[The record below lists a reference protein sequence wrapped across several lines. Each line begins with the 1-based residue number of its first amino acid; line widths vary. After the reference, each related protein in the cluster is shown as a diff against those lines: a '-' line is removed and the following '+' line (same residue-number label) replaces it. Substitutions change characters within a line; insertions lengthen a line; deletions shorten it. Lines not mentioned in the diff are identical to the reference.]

1 MTAHKAPSR
10 TAESGSQWQQS
21 PVLIGTTKFPR
32 APTINN
38 ILITGGAGFIASW
51 LVRHLALQYP
61 DYNVTCFDKLDYCAS
76 FNNIAYVNANCHNFK
91 FVKGDITNPDEV
103 EAVLRDEKI
112 DTILH
117 LAAMSH
123 VDLSFGRESYEFTS
137 VNVYGTHVLLESA
150 KTYGKVT
157 RFIHVSTDEVYGEVH
172 ADDTDLL
179 ESAILAPT
187 NPYAATKSAA
197 DMLVN
202 AYYKSFKLPV
212 IIVRCN
218 NVYGPHQFPEKIIPK
233 FICLLESGRKCSI
246 HGDGSNSRRYLF
258 AGDAVDALD
267 TILHK
272 GTVGQIYNIGTSD
285 EMSNRELCIL
295 LLMRFGYREKEFDQ
309 HIEYTNDRPFN
320 DRRYAIDAS
329 RLKSLGWIQKTRF
342 EDGIS
347 MTIAWYRQ
355 FGLSWWGDISDILS
369 TFPTNRHIHC
379 KADID
384 GSSPD

>member
-1 MTAHKAPSR
+1 MTAHNARSG
-10 TAESGSQWQQS
+10 TAESVSLWQRS
-21 PVLIGTTKFPR
+21 HVLIGTTKFPR
-32 APTINN
+32 APTISN

-61 DYNVTCFDKLDYCAS
+61 DYNVICFDKLDYCAS

-103 EAVLRDEKI
+103 EAVLRDQKI

-123 VDLSFGRESYEFTS
+123 VDLSFGRDSYEFTS
-137 VNVYGTHVLLESA
+137 VNVYGTHVLLESSR
-150 KTYGKVT
+150 TYGKVT

-172 ADDTDLL
+172 AEDTDLL

-233 FICLLESGRKCSI
+233 FICLLESRRKCSI

-272 GTVGQIYNIGTSD
+272 GTIGQIYNIGTSD
-285 EMSNRELCIL
+285 EISNRELCNL
-295 LLMRFGYREKEFDQ
+295 LLMQFGYREAEFDQ

-347 MTIAWYRQ
+347 ITIAWYRL

-369 TFPTNRHIHC
+369 AFPTNRHIHC

>member
-1 MTAHKAPSR
+1 MTAHNAPSG
-10 TAESGSQWQQS
+10 TAESVSLWQRS
-21 PVLIGTTKFPR
+21 HVLIGTTKFPR
-32 APTINN
+32 APTISN

-61 DYNVTCFDKLDYCAS
+61 DYNVICFDKLDYCAS

-103 EAVLRDEKI
+103 EAVLRDQKI

-123 VDLSFGRESYEFTS
+123 VDLSFGRDSYEFTS

-150 KTYGKVT
+150 RTYGKVT

-172 ADDTDLL
+172 AEDTDLL

-233 FICLLESGRKCSI
+233 FICLLESRRKCSI

-272 GTVGQIYNIGTSD
+272 GTIGQIYNIGTSD
-285 EMSNRELCIL
+285 EISNRELCKL
-295 LLMRFGYREKEFDQ
+295 LLMQFGYREAEFDQ

-347 MTIAWYRQ
+347 ITIAWYRL

-369 TFPTNRHIHC
+369 AFPTNRHI